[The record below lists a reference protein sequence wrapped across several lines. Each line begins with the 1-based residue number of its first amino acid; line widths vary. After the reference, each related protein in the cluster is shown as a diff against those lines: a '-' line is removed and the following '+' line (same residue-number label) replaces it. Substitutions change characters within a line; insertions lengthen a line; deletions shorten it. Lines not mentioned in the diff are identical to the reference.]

1 MPLSTYKKKRTL
13 STTPEPKG
21 GESNDGKLHFV
32 VQKHHASRL
41 HYDFRLELSG
51 VLKSWAVPKGPSLNP
66 QDKRLAV
73 EVEDHP
79 FDYKDFEGVIPK
91 GNYGAGTVIVWD
103 QGTYEPIG
111 IKGDKKTMESA
122 MAKQLKTGS
131 LKVLLKG
138 KKLKGEFAL
147 VRMKTDEQ
155 NAWLLIKH
163 DDQYATREDVTRLDK
178 SVISKK
184 TLTDVAGSG
193 KKMASKEQ
201 TQAGRKR
208 KTAQSVTGSVQQQ
221 LDPNAAQPAKTRQA
235 DAKAIMA
242 AAKPAKRPASV
253 SPMLA
258 TLVDEP
264 FDDPGWEFEVKWDG
278 YRAIATMDGDYMALD
293 SRNGKSFAEK
303 FPPVFEAI
311 REWGI
316 RAVVDGEVVAIDEH
330 GVANFNA
337 LQNWR
342 DGGDGQLAYYVFDLL
357 WHDGKDLTKLPLSDR
372 KAVLQHLVPDEGII
386 RVGYSVQGEG
396 IAFLDAADKLGLEGM
411 IAKRSDSVYRPGDRS
426 KDWLKVKLQRRQEVV
441 IGGYTRNE
449 GTSKAFSSLLLG
461 VYKADRLEYVGK
473 VGTGFSDKEQ
483 QELLAR
489 FKPLVR
495 KTSPFSGEAAYDKRS
510 RFNYGAGKAEAI
522 WLKPSLVCEVRYTE
536 VTPEGVFRH
545 PAFLGMRE
553 DKDPKNVVAEKAQPA
568 ADLRGDTRNAK
579 GAAKLTFAGRDDKK
593 LVRKVGGKSLT
604 FTNLDKVYWP
614 DAGYTKGDMLD
625 YYADLSKYILPYL
638 KNRPQSLNRF
648 PDGIKGKSFYQK
660 DVTDTVPDWVEKYPY
675 RSKGERQLK
684 NYMLCN
690 DRATL
695 LYMANLGTIE
705 LNPWSSTIAK
715 PDHPTW
721 CLLDLDPDTGNT
733 FDQVIEVANAI
744 HALLDEAN
752 VPCYCKTSGSTGLHI
767 YVPFGN
773 KYSYDQSQL
782 FAKWVATQVDA
793 EFRFTSLERMTK
805 RRRGKIYI
813 DHLQNRPAATLAA
826 PYSVRPKPGAT
837 VSMPLYWEEVKKG
850 LKTTD
855 FTMQNALE
863 RVKSEGDIFKAVL
876 GRGID
881 LKKLLKRIQAE

>member
-1 MPLSTYKKKRTL
+1 MPLAAYKKKRTL

-21 GESNDGKLHFV
+21 GKSTDSSLHFV

-41 HYDFRLELSG
+41 HYDFRLELRG
-51 VLKSWAVPKGPSLNP
+51 VLKSWAVPKGPSLSP

-79 FDYKDFEGVIPK
+79 FDYKDFEGIIPK

-111 IKGDKKTMESA
+111 VKGDKKTLESA
-122 MAKQLKTGS
+122 VAKQLKSGS
-131 LKVLLKG
+131 IKLLLKG

-155 NAWLLIKH
+155 HAWLLIKH
-163 DDQYATREDVTRLDK
+163 DDRHASDTDVTQLDK
-178 SVISKK
+178 SVLSKK
-184 TLTDVAGSG
+184 TLDEIAGSE
-193 KKMASKEQ
+193 KKASKRKA
-201 TQAGRKR
+201 QAKQKR
-208 KTAQSVTGSVQQQ
+208 KTEQTVTGSVQQQ
-221 LDPNAAQPAKTRQA
+221 LDPTSAQPNKAGSR
-235 DAKAIMA
+235 DAKAIVA
-242 AAKPAKRPASV
+242 RAKPAKRPQTV

-264 FDDPGWEFEVKWDG
+264 FDDASWEFEVKWDG
-278 YRAIATMDGDYMALD
+278 YRAIASRDGDYVALE

-303 FPPVFEAI
+303 FPPVFDAI
-311 REWGI
+311 QEWGI
-316 RAVVDGEVVAIDEH
+316 RAVVDGEVVAIDEN

-342 DGGDGQLAYYVFDLL
+342 DASDGQLAYYVFDLL
-357 WHDGKDLTKLPLSDR
+357 WYEGKDLTKLPLSDR
-372 KAVLQHLVPDEGII
+372 KSVLQSIVPAKGII
-386 RVGYSVQGEG
+386 RIGYSVQAEG
-396 IAFLDAADKLGLEGM
+396 VAFLDAAEKLGLEGM

-461 VYKADRLEYVGK
+461 VYKADKLQYVGK

-495 KTSPFSGEAAYDKRS
+495 KTSPFAGEAFYDKRS
-510 RFNYGAGKAEAI
+510 HFNYGAGKAEAV
-522 WLKPSLVCEVRYTE
+522 WLRPSLVCEVRYTE

-545 PAFLGMRE
+545 PAFLGIRE
-553 DKDPKNVVAEKAQPA
+553 DKDPKNVVAERAQPS
-568 ADLRGDTRNAK
+568 ADARGDTNKTKRNAK
-579 GAAKLTFAGRDDKK
+579 LAFAGRDDKK

-614 DAGYTKGDMLD
+614 DVGYTKGDMVE
-625 YYADLSKYILPYL
+625 YYANISKYILPYL

-660 DVTDTVPDWVEKYPY
+660 DVTDTAPDWVEKYPY

-690 DRATL
+690 DQATL

-733 FDQVIEVANAI
+733 FDQVIEVAKAI
-744 HALLDEAN
+744 HALLEDAN
-752 VPCYCKTSGSTGLHI
+752 VPSYCKTSGSTGLHI

-773 KYSYDQSQL
+773 KYSYEQSQL

-793 EFRFTSLERMTK
+793 EFSFTSIERMTK
-805 RRRGKIYI
+805 RRKGKIYI
-813 DHLQNRPAATLAA
+813 DYLQNRPAATLAA

-850 LKTTD
+850 LEITD
-855 FTMQNALE
+855 FTMENALA
-863 RVKSEGDIFKAVL
+863 RVMSEGDIFKAVL

-881 LKKLLKRIQAE
+881 LKKLLKRMQAE